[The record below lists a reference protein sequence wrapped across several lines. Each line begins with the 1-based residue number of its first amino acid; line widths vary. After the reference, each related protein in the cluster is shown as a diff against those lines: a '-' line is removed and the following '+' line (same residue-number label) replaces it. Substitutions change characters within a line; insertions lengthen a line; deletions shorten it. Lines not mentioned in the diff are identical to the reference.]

1 MTKLPP
7 PSQLG
12 FVVPSVDEAATIWWE
27 RWGVG
32 PWRIW
37 NFGAAEIADGTVDG
51 EPTDYSMRIG
61 VAKWGDLDME
71 LIEPR
76 DEKSIYAR
84 SLAANEGRR
93 HLHHVRF
100 RPPEYE
106 SCIAGLVEMGLPPIQ
121 TGNISG
127 GIFHYFDT
135 QDEVGTIFETSR
147 VPTEHR
153 LPENEETIP
162 KEGTD
167 G

>member
-37 NFGAAEIADGTVDG
+37 NFGDAEVADRTVDG
-51 EPTDYSMRIG
+51 EPSAYSMRIG
-61 VAKWGDLDME
+61 VAKWGGLDME
-71 LIEPR
+71 LIEPL
-76 DEKSIYAR
+76 DDKSIYAR
-84 SLAANEGRR
+84 SLAAHGGRR
-93 HLHHVRF
+93 HLHHLRF
-100 RPPEYE
+100 RPKQYE
-106 SCIAGLVEMGLPPIQ
+106 ACIADLEEMGFPPIQ
-121 TGNISG
+121 TGGISG

-135 QDEVGTIFETSR
+135 EDEVGTIFETSQ

-153 LPENEETIP
+153 LPPGEQVIP
-162 KEGTD
+162 KEG
-167 G
+167 